1 MKRNEQSPQL
11 ELFAAPAEHDAASAA
26 AARSEQKFR
35 LMVVRKLT
43 RLETLLKELTGNG
56 QPGRIAR
63 LEDKVRA
70 HDRWLWTVAGAGL
83 VAGWLLKIL
92 WP

>member
-1 MKRNEQSPQL
+1 MKRNKPSAQL
-11 ELFAAPAEHDAASAA
+11 ELFDSSAQRTASA

-35 LMVVRKLT
+35 LMVVRKLA
-43 RLETLLKELTGNG
+43 RLETLLTELTGNG
-56 QPGRIAR
+56 QPGRITR

-83 VAGWLLKIL
+83 VLGWLLNRIL
-92 WP
+92 G